1 MLLAALCVT
10 VVSHAQVSGLL
21 GTVTDESG
29 EPIIGAS
36 VVEKGNPQNG
46 TITNIDGQFSL
57 KVEAGTALT
66 VSSVGY
72 ITQDVAAA
80 NHMTVVL
87 QEDNKALDEVVVIGY
102 GVQKK
107 SVVTAAISKVDG
119 DDLNLTRPSRI
130 EDALKGK
137 VSGVQITQA
146 SGQPGAA
153 SKFTIRGS
161 GSVNNSDPLYIVD
174 GMAVEGG
181 ISYLNPVDIA
191 SVEILKDAA
200 SAAIYGARAANGVV
214 LVTTK
219 SGTAGKTTINYDF
232 SYGWQNPWKKK
243 SVLNAMEYMI
253 IMNEAQVNDGNAP
266 RYSAEDIAMF
276 KGKGT
281 DWQDEVFNYNAPVQQ
296 HQVSI
301 SGGNDRLN
309 YFLSLGYFDQEGI
322 VGGDYG
328 KSNYNRWSFRTNS
341 NYTVFEANDRN
352 FLNKLKVGVNIG
364 YSRTKSSSITTNTEY
379 GSVCISLTRKARRCW
394 QSILQPSQGT
404 GACSRFLQRASR
416 N

>member
-1 MLLAALCVT
+1 MKKTRLLMLLAALCVT
-10 VVSHAQVSGLL
+10 VVSHAQVAGLL

-153 SKFTIRGS
+153 S
-161 GSVNNSDPLYIVD
+161 
-174 GMAVEGG
+174 
-181 ISYLNPVDIA
+181 
-191 SVEILKDAA
+191 
-200 SAAIYGARAANGVV
+200 
-214 LVTTK
+214 
-219 SGTAGKTTINYDF
+219 
-232 SYGWQNPWKKK
+232 
-243 SVLNAMEYMI
+243 
-253 IMNEAQVNDGNAP
+253 
-266 RYSAEDIAMF
+266 
-276 KGKGT
+276 
-281 DWQDEVFNYNAPVQQ
+281 
-296 HQVSI
+296 
-301 SGGNDRLN
+301 
-309 YFLSLGYFDQEGI
+309 
-322 VGGDYG
+322 
-328 KSNYNRWSFRTNS
+328 
-341 NYTVFEANDRN
+341 
-352 FLNKLKVGVNIG
+352 
-364 YSRTKSSSITTNTEY
+364 
-379 GSVCISLTRKARRCW
+379 
-394 QSILQPSQGT
+394 
-404 GACSRFLQRASR
+404 SR
-416 N
+416 NHEERHGRQDND

>member
-10 VVSHAQVSGLL
+10 VVSHAQVAGLL

-66 VSSVGY
+66 ISSVGY

-137 VSGVQITQA
+137 VSGVQLSAKKGEPVTCVRA
-146 SGQPGAA
+146 GTVMYTGNYRGYGQVVFVQ
-153 SKFTIRGS
+153 SKANYIYAYTGLE
-161 GSVNNSDPLYIVD
+161 SV
-174 GMAVEGG
+174 
-181 ISYLNPVDIA
+181 
-191 SVEILKDAA
+191 SVRKGD
-200 SAAIYGARAANGVV
+200 YVV
-214 LVTTK
+214 FGDSL
-219 SGTAGKTTINYDF
+219 GTAGMDSIKGTSQIAFMVFY
-232 SYGWQNPWKKK
+232 K
-243 SVLNAMEYMI
+243 SDAVDPAK
-253 IMNEAQVNDGNAP
+253 AP
-266 RYSAEDIAMF
+266 R
-276 KGKGT
+276 G
-281 DWQDEVFNYNAPVQQ
+281 
-296 HQVSI
+296 
-301 SGGNDRLN
+301 
-309 YFLSLGYFDQEGI
+309 
-322 VGGDYG
+322 
-328 KSNYNRWSFRTNS
+328 
-341 NYTVFEANDRN
+341 
-352 FLNKLKVGVNIG
+352 
-364 YSRTKSSSITTNTEY
+364 
-379 GSVCISLTRKARRCW
+379 
-394 QSILQPSQGT
+394 
-404 GACSRFLQRASR
+404 
-416 N
+416 